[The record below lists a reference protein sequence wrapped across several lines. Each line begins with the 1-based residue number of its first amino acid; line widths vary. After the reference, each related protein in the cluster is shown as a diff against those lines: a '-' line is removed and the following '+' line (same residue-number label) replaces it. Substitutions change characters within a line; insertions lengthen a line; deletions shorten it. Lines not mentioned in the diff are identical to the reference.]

1 MENEKLIL
9 KMLGELA
16 ESQAETNKNINL
28 LAQSHLEMK
37 ESINDFGKRMDSLEN
52 RLTKIEVNQ
61 ETVIIPQIKLLAE
74 GHGAIIDHIKRL
86 DSYPIQEMQE
96 DIALLKTTVKA
107 LLAEV
112 AELRAAR

>member
-1 MENEKLIL
+1 
-9 KMLGELA
+9 MLGELA
-16 ESQAETNKNINL
+16 DSQAETNKNVKLIKEKVDSIETRVTNL
-28 LAQSHLEMK
+28 
-37 ESINDFGKRMDSLEN
+37 
-52 RLTKIEVNQ
+52 EVNQ

-112 AELRAAR
+112 AELKTAR

>member
-16 ESQAETNKNINL
+16 DSQAETNKNVKLIKEKVDSIETRVTNL
-28 LAQSHLEMK
+28 
-37 ESINDFGKRMDSLEN
+37 
-52 RLTKIEVNQ
+52 EVNQ

-112 AELRAAR
+112 AELKTAR

>member
-16 ESQAETNKNINL
+16 ESQAETNKNVKLIKEKVDSIETRVTNL
-28 LAQSHLEMK
+28 
-37 ESINDFGKRMDSLEN
+37 
-52 RLTKIEVNQ
+52 EVNQ

-74 GHGAIIDHIKRL
+74 GHSTIIDHIKRL
-86 DSYPIQEMQE
+86 DSYPIQEMQD
-96 DIALLKTTVKA
+96 DITLLKSTVKA

-112 AELRAAR
+112 AELKAAR